1 MKLFNLKQ
9 ARKLVAPSQ
18 PTVFDGSGRRKFI
31 KNVGFFALSANPIA
45 ETFRT
50 ISLKPFEIKVS
61 SDHFAVL
68 RRNEMVWSISRIQF
82 EEGYSLD
89 LSEKAGDYLLQAE
102 NLRFI
107 NTQLSFSFKARIFY
121 EKREW
126 QMQAIIPEF
135 GIDEKINFIDW
146 LDGKIKLPNGIIRNQ
161 VINTFNDH
169 DQIGITDDS
178 SIKIDNQWVCE
189 IQGKGSISSV
199 LNEMTYLS
207 DMVVLSAARKVPEL
221 LELAPNAKSMV
232 LTIPKFLG
240 WNRFVSG
247 IGFYDSNHLAIKEDA
262 PELNFVFSST
272 PNDEKHTAFWV
283 AENNGSLTF
292 LPEKRLNSG
301 FMLEKY
307 LYYSEYVNRNKPD
320 FYLSGNLLNNGQ
332 WMTNQLG
339 SFNFINDEQLPVFE
353 AFGSNN
359 QITDH
364 FFEPRMRAFQPFM
377 SDALPLVSDY
387 KNPLPVSFNPQKI
400 TNNSSPQDPVKLKKL
415 PRDVKENASKLSVGV
430 EEVTFAPRILKIKLL
445 RPEDLIL
452 LEFELIKFKFIRK
465 GEETRAELANPNDPG
480 VVIIHFQS
488 QHTLEEAIYEST
500 NILLPPPDKPPLPA
514 VPVPQQLP
522 ISLPL
527 KQIRAKKSRLVYEL
541 PIGHEGFLL
550 NVDGLLDWSKF
561 NLVVHPRAWIK
572 VESFA
577 LAPTP
582 YPPGPAILTKPP
594 TVATTTKF
602 IDRNALQDSY
612 AVVLA
617 SNRKVK
623 ALNQNVYDSSVLDKL
638 MVPEK
643 SITLSREFNL
653 GNIKKI
659 DLSVGPIPEA
669 NTSIEAPAL
678 LYISPNQVSDFTHK
692 IELDPWSL
700 DEKRNPKNLREVQ
713 PVKVLDSVYT
723 TTKSDIVELWHT
735 RMGTK
740 LKNGKVICYHLEKLQ
755 SIRALWAYDGT
766 REWPDPNNLPRVYK
780 RNNKNQPF
788 MASLD
793 ADDRMKLVHETSNYS
808 IPGYQPTPVPVKMLM
823 LTSLGAYIDWH
834 VYFKVPLGPDTFL
847 NIVEW
852 EHRATLGRDH
862 YVKIVKKGYLF
873 PFGHRAVL
881 VKVTERKFNKATKA
895 AVNRQRMYIVV
906 LEKEVNYARK
916 DVAGKFIQ
924 FPFQSIRIN
933 TPFTPDIDDP
943 SQNPIKESNSYNFY
957 VKVGGEGFQFD
968 IVATDKEGIDHRI
981 RMPLVFLEPGI
992 ARDSDEIT
1000 AVIDDYNG
1008 IINNGKNSNAL
1019 YNNVQFYGQ
1028 KVAYA
1033 GSLVEGDT
1041 LFETNMVEFG
1051 AQKYPAVGSTE
1062 LKFHPMMQSSSVYI
1076 KQLEELTGSRKLAKI
1091 SLEDDENDGMVFAK
1105 VSNAALDFSSGGTDK
1120 SGGFISPNMT
1130 ITGLSKLQGPIGG
1143 DIEDLKNLVF
1153 KASKFFE
1160 NLGDFHPSAKIF
1172 GVIDIFSLFPTDSP
1186 LAGSFDEMISAV
1198 NRIRE
1203 EIDNIKEEILFLENE
1218 AKDAVETSAK
1228 ELIATKM
1235 AEFKHNIA
1243 DKVNELLGAIN
1254 GSTPRIPNLKTYV
1267 TESAFYAEYKWNPDL
1282 AGSDMTIIPDLL
1294 KVHVD
1299 NPKTALTINT
1309 KFVKPFDPAQATS
1322 LNGSAR
1328 LEKFIIDIVP
1338 LLEVKFNY
1346 IEFKSGSSEKTDVK
1360 VDIDAQDPI
1369 AFKGA
1374 LSFVNSLQSIIP
1386 STGFSDDGPYIDLKL
1401 TGVSVGFNL
1410 SIPSVEVGILS
1421 ISNISLG
1428 ACVTL
1433 PFTGDPLTLS
1443 FNFSTRENP
1452 FCLTVSCFGGG
1463 GYFMLVT
1470 TLHGI
1475 QSVEAAF
1482 EFGASVSLDIGVA
1495 SGGVSIMGGF
1505 YFKVVLLDEDTT
1517 EVTLTGY
1524 IRING
1529 RLSILG
1535 IITVSLEFY
1544 LALTAV
1550 LVGGKVQKIE
1560 GEATLKV
1567 KIEVLFFSK
1576 TVECSVRRELAGADA
1591 DPKFGEMIL
1600 LDDWKEYC
1608 LAFAG

>member
-1 MKLFNLKQ
+1 M
-9 ARKLVAPSQ
+9 A
-18 PTVFDGSGRRKFI
+18 I
-31 KNVGFFALSANPIA
+31 LSSTA
-45 ETFRT
+45 
-50 ISLKPFEIKVS
+50 
-61 SDHFAVL
+61 
-68 RRNEMVWSISRIQF
+68 
-82 EEGYSLD
+82 
-89 LSEKAGDYLLQAE
+89 
-102 NLRFI
+102 
-107 NTQLSFSFKARIFY
+107 
-121 EKREW
+121 
-126 QMQAIIPEF
+126 
-135 GIDEKINFIDW
+135 
-146 LDGKIKLPNGIIRNQ
+146 
-161 VINTFNDH
+161 
-169 DQIGITDDS
+169 
-178 SIKIDNQWVCE
+178 
-189 IQGKGSISSV
+189 
-199 LNEMTYLS
+199 
-207 DMVVLSAARKVPEL
+207 KVPGLVEM
-221 LELAPNAKSMV
+221 APNAKSTM
-232 LTIPKFLG
+232 LTIPKFVG
-240 WNRFVSG
+240 WSRFVSG
-247 IGFYDSNHLAIKEDA
+247 IEFYDSNHLSIKEDA
-262 PELNFVFSST
+262 PELNFIFSSS
-272 PNDEKHTAFWV
+272 PNSERQIAFWV
-283 AENNGSLTF
+283 SENNGSLTF

-301 FMLEKY
+301 FIFQKY
-307 LYYSEYVNRNKPD
+307 LYYSEYVDRNKPD
-320 FYLSGNLLNNGQ
+320 FYLSGSLLNNGQ

-339 SFNFINDEQLPVFE
+339 AFNFINDDQIPVFE
-353 AFGSNN
+353 AFGSSS

-364 FFEPRMRAFQPFM
+364 FFEPRMRSFQPFM

-387 KNPLPVSFNPQKI
+387 KNPLPLNFNPQKD
-400 TNNSSPQDPVKLKKL
+400 TGSGSPQDPVRLKKL
-415 PRDVKENASKLSVGV
+415 PRDTKENASKLQVGF
-430 EEVTFAPRILKIKLL
+430 EEVTFAPRVLKIKFL

-452 LEFELIKFKFIRK
+452 LEFEMIKFKFTRK

-480 VVIIHFQS
+480 FVIIHFQS

-500 NILLPPPDKPPLPA
+500 KIPLPPPDKPPLPPS
-514 VPVPQQLP
+514 PVPSSSQP
-522 ISLPL
+522 TISLPL

-550 NVDGLLDWSKF
+550 NVEGLLDWSKF
-561 NLVVHPRAWIK
+561 NLVVHPRAWAK

-577 LAPTP
+577 IAPTP
-582 YPPGPAILTKPP
+582 YPPGPAILTQPP
-594 TVATTTKF
+594 TVASTTKF
-602 IDRNALQDSY
+602 VDRNALQDSY

-623 ALNQNVYDSSVLDKL
+623 ALNQNVYNIAVLDKL
-638 MVPEK
+638 LVPEK
-643 SITLSREFNL
+643 SISLSREFNL

-692 IELDPWSL
+692 IELDPWNL
-700 DEKRNPKNLREVQ
+700 DEKNNPKNVREVQ
-713 PVKVLDSVYT
+713 TVKVLESVFT
-723 TTKSDIVELWHT
+723 STKSDIIELWHT

-755 SIRALWAYDGT
+755 TIRALWAFDGT
-766 REWPDPNNLPRVYK
+766 REWPDADNLPKAYK
-780 RNNKNQPF
+780 KSNKNQPF

-834 VYFKVPLGPDTFL
+834 VFFKVPLGPDTFL

-895 AVNRQRMYIVV
+895 AICRQRMYIVV

-924 FPFQSIRIN
+924 FPFQTIRIN
-933 TPFTPDIDDP
+933 TPFTPDID
-943 SQNPIKESNSYNFY
+943 NPEAKPIVVCGSYNFY
-957 VKVGGEGFQFD
+957 VNVGGEPFQFD
-968 IVATDKEGIDHRI
+968 IVATDKEGLDHRI

-992 ARDSDEIT
+992 ARSSNDIT
-1000 AVIDDYNG
+1000 GVINDYNG
-1008 IINNGKNSNAL
+1008 TINSGNNSNAK

-1041 LFETNMVEFG
+1041 LFETNVVEFG
-1051 AQKYPAVGSTE
+1051 AQKYPAVGSTD
-1062 LKFHPMMQSSSVYI
+1062 LKFHPMMQSASVYI

-1186 LAGSFDEMISAV
+1186 LAGSLDDMISAV
-1198 NRIRE
+1198 NRIRD
-1203 EIDNIKEEILFLENE
+1203 EIEGIKEEILYLEND
-1218 AKDAVETSAK
+1218 ALHAVEAAAK
-1228 ELIATKM
+1228 EAIATKM
-1235 AEFKHNIA
+1235 AGFKEEIVK
-1243 DKVNELLGAIN
+1243 KVNELLGAIN

-1282 AGSDMTIIPDLL
+1282 AGTDMTIIPELL
-1294 KVHVD
+1294 RVHVD

-1309 KFVKPFDPAQATS
+1309 KFVKPFDPAQATV

-1328 LEKFIIDIVP
+1328 LEKFIIDIIP

-1410 SIPSVEVGILS
+1410 SIPSIEVGILS

-1517 EVTLTGY
+1517 QVTLTGY

-1550 LVGGKVQKIE
+1550 LVAGKVQKIE

-1567 KIEVLFFSK
+1567 KVEVLFFSK